1 MVKATLVDGTGV
13 SKGEVDLPALFAA
26 TPNPDVVHEALL
38 WQLASRRTGTHAT
51 KTRGDVRGGG
61 RKPWRQKGT
70 GRARAGSRRSP
81 LWVGGGITFG
91 PLPRGHGFTLPKRV
105 RRLAI
110 RSLLADRAQGGGV
123 IIVEALRMERPRTRD
138 LGTALTKMGLAGR
151 KTVLVTAGHDQT
163 LIKAAANLPG
173 VTVLTARTLN
183 VHDLLRH
190 PAVVVT
196 RDALDVLTEV
206 WGEPARTGGAP
217 ARSGGR

>member
-1 MVKATLVDGTGV
+1 MVKATLVDGTGTAR
-13 SKGEVDLPALFAA
+13 GEVDLPAFFDGK
-26 TPNPDVVHEALL
+26 PNRAVVHEALL

-81 LWVGGGITFG
+81 LWMGGGITFG
-91 PLPRGHGFTLPKRV
+91 PSARAHGYTLPKRV

-110 RSLLADRAQGGGV
+110 WSLLADRAQGGGV
-123 IIVEALRMERPRTRD
+123 IVADALVGDAPRTRA
-138 LGTALTKMGLAGR
+138 LGSALAKMGLMGR
-151 KTVLVTAGHDQT
+151 RTVLVTAAHDQT
-163 LIKAAANLPG
+163 VVKAAANLPG

-190 PAVVVT
+190 PAVVLT
-196 RDALDVLTEV
+196 KEALEVLAEV
-206 WGEPARTGGAP
+206 WGEGSRSDDGAP
-217 ARSGGR
+217 GAGR

>member
-1 MVKATLVDGTGV
+1 MVKATLVDATGT
-13 SKGEVDLPALFAA
+13 SRGEVNLPALFEG
-26 TPNPDVVHEALL
+26 TPNREVVHEALL

-51 KTRGDVRGGG
+51 KRRGEVRGGG

-91 PLPRGHGFTLPKRV
+91 PLPRTHGFALPKRV

-123 IIVEALRMERPRTRD
+123 IVVEALRPETPRTRD
-138 LGTALTKMGLAGR
+138 LGTALSKMGLTGR

-163 LIKAAANLPG
+163 LYKAAANLPG

-183 VHDLLRH
+183 VHDLLTH
-190 PAVVVT
+190 QALVVT
-196 RDALDVLTEV
+196 KDALDVLAEV
-206 WGEPARTGGAP
+206 WSGRPEAAGRGAR
-217 ARSGGR
+217 R